1 MRRPRDKGKKAAS
14 RVASPPQPRGQDRTR
29 HMSKSFKS
37 NGNRNRNGKMVI
49 KAELVSNPVEEWTEF
64 RVYMGKKVV
73 GSFGTEDKAKAFV
86 KRAA

>member
-29 HMSKSFKS
+29 HMSKSFNG
-37 NGNRNRNGKMVI
+37 NGNRKGKMVI

-73 GSFGTEDKAKAFV
+73 GSFGTEEKAKAFV

>member
-1 MRRPRDKGKKAAS
+1 
-14 RVASPPQPRGQDRTR
+14 
-29 HMSKSFKS
+29 MSKSFKG
-37 NGNRNRNGKMVI
+37 NGNRKGKMVI

-73 GSFGTEDKAKAFV
+73 GSFGTEENAKAFV

>member
-1 MRRPRDKGKKAAS
+1 
-14 RVASPPQPRGQDRTR
+14 
-29 HMSKSFKS
+29 MSKTFKS
-37 NGNRNRNGKMVI
+37 NGNRNRKMTI

-73 GSFGTEDKAKAFV
+73 GTFGTEDKAKAFM

>member
-29 HMSKSFKS
+29 HMSKSFNR
-37 NGNRNRNGKMVI
+37 NGNRKGKMVI

-73 GSFGTEDKAKAFV
+73 GSFGTEEKAKAFV